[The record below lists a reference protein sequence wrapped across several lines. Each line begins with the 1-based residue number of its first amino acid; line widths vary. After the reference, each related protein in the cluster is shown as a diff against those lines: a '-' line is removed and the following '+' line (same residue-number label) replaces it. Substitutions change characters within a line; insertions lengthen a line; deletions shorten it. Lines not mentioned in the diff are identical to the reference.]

1 MRNRNYINTKLDT
14 LETTLI
20 TLQQIVNRQS
30 PIEAYRANIIKAQ
43 GLVNDLRDAIERESL
58 QGSELNKI

>member
-1 MRNRNYINTKLDT
+1 MRNRNYINNKLDT

-43 GLVNDLRDAIERESL
+43 GLVSDVRDAIERESL
-58 QGSELNKI
+58 QGSELNKV